1 MSAGF
6 VNLQAQVESVLGS
19 LVKAASVELIKLF
32 ESRYRASVVEVGL
45 TGGEEDNK
53 PWESLDGAFCEDG
66 KRSIGVQVEKDI
78 CLPLDFDSTFLQN
91 VGCWREQSEEVVE
104 GSFLSS
110 EIPLAVESNWAP
122 LKEEIIAETVD
133 MVESSV
139 LQTEADNV
147 SQTEDVL
154 EGTDLETSA
163 QCSPSKSKLLV
174 IQPDTSGSS
183 SEENMKFVCPLILKS
198 ESPVPKLDHSE
209 PQQAVVSTAK
219 GTAYS
224 PSPSDG
230 AVTPAHAGVW
240 ERIHTPKQTENH
252 LHLKLKFTCVDM
264 KLLQPCGVQLV
275 DVLRIPRPDV
285 KTEAGAAKL
294 PRSVRPLLK
303 DVRRHQGPHTGHRF
317 CCFTRCGG
325 GIWRLRKIVTH
336 SRDGYVCSICAK
348 AFKRRKILRRHE
360 RFHTGEKPYSCSV
373 CSKTF
378 ALRKS
383 LRRHVRFHT
392 DERPYCCSQ
401 CGKTFHLRDNLKA
414 HLRFHSGEKPF
425 SCAECGKMF
434 RIMRNLEKHNL
445 NCCEKL
451 TPLFR
456 KIAGL

>member
-1 MSAGF
+1 MSAG
-6 VNLQAQVESVLGS
+6 VMNLQAQVESVLGS

-53 PWESLDGAFCEDG
+53 SWESLDDVSCGDG

-78 CLPLDFDSTFLQN
+78 RLPLDYDPPFLQD
-91 VGCWREQSEEVVE
+91 VGYRREQNEEVVE
-104 GSFLSS
+104 ACLLSPK
-110 EIPLAVESNWAP
+110 IPLAVETGCNGAP
-122 LKEEIIAETVD
+122 LKIIAADNLAEL
-133 MVESSV
+133 SV
-139 LQTEADNV
+139 LQAEVDNAAE
-147 SQTEDVL
+147 TEDVL
-154 EGTDLETSA
+154 EGTDPETST
-163 QCSPSKSKLLV
+163 QRSPVKPKLIV
-174 IQPDTSGSS
+174 IQPVTSSSS

-209 PQQAVVSTAK
+209 PQQSVVSTAK

-230 AVTPAHAGVW
+230 AVTPAQAGVW

-252 LHLKLKFTCVDM
+252 LQLKLKFTCVDK

-275 DVLRIPRPDV
+275 DVLRIPRSEV
-285 KTEAGAAKL
+285 KSEAATAKP
-294 PRSVRPLLK
+294 PRSFQPLTK
-303 DVRRHQGPHTGHRF
+303 DVRRHQGPHTGHRL

-336 SRDGYVCSICAK
+336 SREGYVCSICAK

-373 CSKTF
+373 CAKTF

-401 CGKTFHLRDNLKA
+401 CGKPFRLRDNLKA

-434 RIMRNLEKHNL
+434 RIMRNLEKHRL
-445 NCCEKL
+445 SRCETL
-451 TPLFR
+451 APLFR